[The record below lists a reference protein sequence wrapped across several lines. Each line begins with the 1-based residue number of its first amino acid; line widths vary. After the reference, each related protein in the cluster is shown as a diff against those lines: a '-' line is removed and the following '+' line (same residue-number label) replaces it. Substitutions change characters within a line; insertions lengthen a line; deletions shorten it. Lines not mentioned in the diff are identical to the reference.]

1 VSSDLR
7 QAAIDALGDVLRAPD
22 AKPADRLRAAEAI
35 LRSASSGDLP
45 GAGLDALTDDAL
57 LLIARGEEGGT
68 PPERGPSAPRAA
80 AVPSH
85 APAEPPG
92 LVRPANPLLRRGP
105 KEDPQI
111 ATPPGEGPKED
122 PAKKR
127 PRGRPPKNQLSSPAA
142 QAGELE
148 PWM

>member
-1 VSSDLR
+1 MADLR
-7 QAAIDALGDVLRAPD
+7 TEAIEALGDVLRAPD

-45 GAGLDALTDDAL
+45 GAGLDTLTDEAL

-68 PPERGPSAPRAA
+68 PRERGPNAPRAA
-80 AVPSH
+80 AVPSQ
-85 APAEPPG
+85 ADEERPP
-92 LVRPANPLLRRGP
+92 LPNLIVPSNPLLRRGP

-111 ATPPGEGPKED
+111 ATPPGGPKTD
-122 PAKKR
+122 PPIRR
-127 PRGRPPKNQLSSPAA
+127 PRGRPRK
-142 QAGELE
+142 EVD